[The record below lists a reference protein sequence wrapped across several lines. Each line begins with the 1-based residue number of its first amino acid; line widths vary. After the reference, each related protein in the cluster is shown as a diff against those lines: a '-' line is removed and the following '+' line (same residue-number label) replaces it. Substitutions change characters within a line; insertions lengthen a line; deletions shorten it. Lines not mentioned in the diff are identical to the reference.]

1 MFQYSK
7 ENLFLG
13 QNLYLHNQMHD
24 INQNTSKRKEEEFKT
39 FSRITKDKRFTRLVQ
54 LSIWRDGVSILKM
67 NI

>member
-54 LSIWRDGVSILKM
+54 LSIWRGGVSILKM

>member
-7 ENLFLG
+7 ENLFLE
-13 QNLYLHNQMHD
+13 QNLYLHNQMHN

-54 LSIWRDGVSILKM
+54 LSIWRGGVSILKM

>member
-39 FSRITKDKRFTRLVQ
+39 FSTITKDKRFTRLVQ
-54 LSIWRDGVSILKM
+54 LSIWRGGVSILKM